1 LLNQNRSRG
10 PRDAALGGHAIE
22 TGHQRTA
29 SPLQVCCGVGPR
41 PTGRGPFFS
50 ANPFRAELRAGRA
63 RSALFAQRITLPAQQ
78 RTRLAEGLRARSLFS
93 SVLLTAAVA

>member
-1 LLNQNRSRG
+1 MLHSMGTPSR
-10 PRDAALGGHAIE
+10 

-50 ANPFRAELRAGRA
+50 ANPFRAELRAARA